1 MNSNLFGGEQLS
13 LGVPPAPPTA
23 PTTGYSGTAVFFA
36 AVAGAALGG
45 VAMCVLPS
53 KAAKADGEGPG
64 YYVLLYNYQKGHRDR
79 RLKGFKGPFSS
90 KLAAQD
96 ESEAQK
102 DVWYTSVRKL
112 TNDPFTLGM

>member
-1 MNSNLFGGEQLS
+1 MKNEQIS
-13 LGVPPAPPTA
+13 LGAPAPVAA
-23 PTTGYSGTAVFFA
+23 PAATGYSGTAVLFA
-36 AVAGAALGG
+36 VVAGAVLGG
-45 VAMCVLPS
+45 VAMAVLPS
-53 KAAKADGEGPG
+53 KAPKADGEGPG

-90 KLAAQD
+90 KSAAQN